1 LSPPLCTAELPEVIF
16 RLGRAPDAWGW
27 PDWSHVSADGTFGNR
42 YDDPDGQYRVLYAST
57 ERETTFRECLARYR
71 ADPAI
76 VAAEISTAGDE
87 DAPVTIPAGVIPAE
101 WLSRRRMGTAELVG
115 TFCDVGHADS
125 LAHLRQGLASR
136 LLHYGID
143 DLDAGDIRTRAPRR
157 LTQEEISRHV
167 FLQTSGGDT
176 PTFAGIRYGSRLG
189 DNLTN
194 WAIFEPNEPHAL
206 ESAAEIDPDDPDL
219 RTTLEACDLILQSA

>member
-1 LSPPLCTAELPEVIF
+1 LSPPLRSADLPDLVY
-16 RLGRAPDAWGW
+16 RLGRAPDAWEW
-27 PDWSHVSADGTFGNR
+27 PDWSYLTADGTFGNR
-42 YDDPDGQYRVLYAST
+42 YDDPEAQYRVLYASS
-57 ERETTFRECLARYR
+57 EREATFRESLARYR

-87 DAPVTIPAGVIPAE
+87 DAPATIPAGVIPAG
-101 WLSRRRMGTAELVG
+101 WLERRRMGSAELIG

-125 LAHLRQGLASR
+125 LAHLREHLAPR

-157 LTQEEISRHV
+157 LTQEIGRYV
-167 FLQTSGGDT
+167 FLRTSTGDK

-194 WAIFEPNEPHAL
+194 WAIFEPNEPHVI

-219 RTTLEACDLILQSA
+219 RATLEAYDLDLQGG